1 MFYIEELRKGWQI
14 EGLFQTFVIF
24 QKIVT
29 FEVLGDA
36 WGGSWLLYTIPYIST
51 SVLHPSNWH
60 ISEELYPLKSGN
72 SIIVLF
78 LK

>member
-36 WGGSWLLYTIPYIST
+36 RVGSWLFYTIPYITTST
-51 SVLHPSNWH
+51 FHPIN
-60 ISEELYPLKSGN
+60 
-72 SIIVLF
+72 
-78 LK
+78 